1 MARLAK
7 IRAQLIKGDMQLKI
21 KQMTL
26 VTVLSVAAGSAFAG
40 DWYALGS
47 FGQSKVDGNVASEV
61 NAELIDA
68 GVTGLSSSFDDKD
81 TSYKLQLGYSF
92 TPYLAVE
99 GGYIDLGKFQY
110 SAAFTGPVAGSAV
123 AEVKA
128 AGFNAGAVASY
139 PMNDQFEIFGKLGII
154 NAKVEGSAAASGS
167 GVTISENVSA
177 TKTKSYLGVGAAYN
191 FNEQLGLHLA
201 WERFNNLGDKDK
213 TGESDVDLVSLG
225 LKLNF

>member
-1 MARLAK
+1 
-7 IRAQLIKGDMQLKI
+7 
-21 KQMTL
+21 MTL

-47 FGQSKVDGNVASEV
+47 FGQSKVDGNAASEV

-92 TPYLAVE
+92 TPNFAVE

-110 SAAFTGPVAGSAV
+110 SAAFTGPAVGSAV

-128 AGFNAGAVASY
+128 AGINLGAVASY

-154 NAKVEGSAAASGS
+154 NAKVEASATASGG
-167 GVTISENVSA
+167 GVTLSENISE
-177 TKTKSYLGVGAAYN
+177 TKVKGYWGVGAAYN
-191 FNEQLGLHLA
+191 FNKQLGLHLA
-201 WERFNNLGDKDK
+201 WERFNKLGDDEK
-213 TGESDVDLVSLG
+213 TGESDVYLVSLG
-225 LKLNF
+225 LKLSF